1 MEEDKKTLI
10 TIASFF
16 GLISVIVI
24 LQIFLSIYLQSI
36 Y

>member
-1 MEEDKKTLI
+1 MEGDKKTLI
-10 TIASFF
+10 TIAAFF
-16 GLISVIVI
+16 GLIGVIIV

>member
-16 GLISVIVI
+16 SLIGVVII

>member
-10 TIASFF
+10 TIAAFF
-16 GLISVIVI
+16 GLIGVIII